1 MNNYVFSP
9 QIELLNF
16 SVFLCL
22 FVRLFLIER
31 LGSKPCL
38 WLHSLTVMNGC
49 KCWPTVNNQTSA
61 LSDWC
66 KQTTENNKQLWTFG
80 DFWWKHE
87 QKTWLE
93 QCLLHFWNWL
103 ERKNCEVFS
112 RIFYESVSYD
122 WTEATG
128 VLLSPEL
135 ILSACANMQASK
147 WHQFLMDANFVIRGF
162 TWWFAQ
168 TTTYPM
174 IIRI

>member
-80 DFWWKHE
+80 DFWWTRTKDLARTMFTSFF
-87 QKTWLE
+87 KLA
-93 QCLLHFWNWL
+93 
-103 ERKNCEVFS
+103 
-112 RIFYESVSYD
+112 
-122 WTEATG
+122 WTEELWSFQQNFLWVSLVWLNRSYG
-128 VLLSPEL
+128 SSPEPRVNTF
-135 ILSACANMQASK
+135 CMRKYASI
-147 WHQFLMDANFVIRGF
+147 QVTSISNGC
-162 TWWFAQ
+162 
-168 TTTYPM
+168 
-174 IIRI
+174 